1 MAYCR
6 KCGAQL
12 KEDDVF
18 CFLCGQPIDRQANT
32 EAFAVAETGK
42 ETVVS
47 EQARPQMS
55 KEESIALAE
64 KLKVEYSTIERLH
77 KEVSENETALRR
89 PISLSG
95 RRYSAFRFFWPF
107 LIYAYLALNA
117 VLILGVI
124 FASADDTGSGYM
136 ITLFLAF
143 GTAVGLLIFGGVR
156 AGRKRDSL
164 NEELYWDEQNI
175 LKKQKELENRTAELK
190 VKLKNKKNDVAEYQK
205 IVPSKYRTKY
215 YMERVILLLQTDRAT
230 DFNDA
235 IKSL

>member
-1 MAYCR
+1 MGLFFFFFLEDFFF
-6 KCGAQL
+6 GAGVGAL
-12 KEDDVF
+12 
-18 CFLCGQPIDRQANT
+18 NS
-32 EAFAVAETGK
+32 
-42 ETVVS
+42 VS
-47 EQARPQMS
+47 
-55 KEESIALAE
+55 
-64 KLKVEYSTIERLH
+64 
-77 KEVSENETALRR
+77 
-89 PISLSG
+89 
-95 RRYSAFRFFWPF
+95 RFFWPF

-175 LKKQKELENRTAELK
+175 LKKQKDLENRTAELK
-190 VKLKNKKNDVAEYQK
+190 VKLKNKKNDIAEYQK